1 MSVAEDN
8 PTGGSNGLH
17 GPDATERVIRGE
29 SGYPFPLIGLAPPLA
44 AWEATLNNPE
54 TSAGNQAVRAPGL
67 ATTGNFLVTSSVLP
81 PATYPQ
87 FTSAQVADWRLP
99 GGAAFD
105 PHSGTRYMY
114 SQNANEGYKRLRRQV
129 DMRGASTGELSFF
142 TSYNTELDWDYVF
155 VEAQTI
161 DPATGQGR
169 GDWTTLPERDGITHQ
184 DTGASCASGWTEE
197 LHNHLR
203 HYQTYDPAGGGSCT
217 PEGPVRP
224 DGTRGE
230 WHAATGNSGGWQEWN
245 IDLSRFN
252 GQIVELSI
260 VFATDWGTLTVPGA
274 LVDDTKVVVGG
285 TTVHETSFETDDGG
299 WEIPGAHPAGPSTN
313 VNDWVRRER
322 IPFEDA
328 AVTKT
333 EFGLYFGFGFEGVD
347 GVENRKELMRRTVD
361 YLLAD

>member
-1 MSVAEDN
+1 M
-8 PTGGSNGLH
+8 
-17 GPDATERVIRGE
+17 
-29 SGYPFPLIGLAPPLA
+29 
-44 AWEATLNNPE
+44 
-54 TSAGNQAVRAPGL
+54 
-67 ATTGNFLVTSSVLP
+67 
-81 PATYPQ
+81 
-87 FTSAQVADWRLP
+87 
-99 GGAAFD
+99 
-105 PHSGTRYMY
+105 
-114 SQNANEGYKRLRRQV
+114 
-129 DMRGASTGELSFF
+129 
-142 TSYNTELDWDYVF
+142 
-155 VEAQTI
+155 
-161 DPATGQGR
+161 
-169 GDWTTLPERDGITHQ
+169 
-184 DTGASCASGWTEE
+184 
-197 LHNHLR
+197 
-203 HYQTYDPAGGGSCT
+203 
-217 PEGPVRP
+217 RP

-347 GVENRKELMRRTVD
+347 GVENRKELMQRTVD